1 MNGVFNALIPV
12 LLVIAAGNIVARMG
26 LITGDQ
32 WRGIEKIAY
41 FLLFPALIIRTVVQ
55 TDFMAIPALGMS
67 AALVLSIFAMSALA
81 LALQPLLKSR
91 FAVDGPRFSSIFQ
104 GATRWNT
111 FVALA
116 IADELLGREG
126 VALLAVAVVAMIPL
140 LNIINVLVLARFA
153 SGSPPGAGRIALDLA
168 KNPLIWSTA
177 LGLVLNVIGVPL
189 PRFAD
194 STLQILGNAAL
205 PIGIVCVGA
214 GLNLAALRRPGPALA
229 TATVLKLALM
239 PVFGFVFA
247 LLLGLDGPALSA
259 VIIAMSVPSA
269 GNSYLLARQMGGD
282 APLMAEILTMQTV
295 LAAIT
300 MPLALLLTH

>member
-41 FLLFPALIIRTVVQ
+41 FLLFPALIIRTVAK
-55 TDFMAIPALGMS
+55 TDFLAIPAFGMS
-67 AALVLSIFAMSALA
+67 AALILSILAMSALT
-81 LALQPLLKSR
+81 LALQPLLKTR
-91 FAVDGPRFSSIFQ
+91 FGITGPRFSSIFQ

-140 LNIINVLVLARFA
+140 LNVINVLVLARFA
-153 SGSPPGAGRIALDLA
+153 SGSPPGAGRIALDLL
-168 KNPLIWSTA
+168 KNPLIWSTGA
-177 LGLVLNVIGVPL
+177 GLAFNLTGLPL

-194 STLQILGNAAL
+194 ATLQILGNAAL
-205 PIGIVCVGA
+205 PIGIVGA

-229 TATVLKLALM
+229 TATMLKLVVM
-239 PVFGFVFA
+239 PVFGVSFA
-247 LLLGLDGPALSA
+247 LLLGLDGAALSA
-259 VIIAMSVPSA
+259 VIIAMAVPSA
-269 GNSYLLARQMGGD
+269 GNAYLLARQMGGD
-282 APLMAEILTMQTV
+282 APLMAEILTLQTV

-300 MPLALLLTH
+300 MPLALLLAQ

>member
-41 FLLFPALIIRTVVQ
+41 FLLFPALIIRTVAK
-55 TDFMAIPALGMS
+55 TDFLAIPAFGMS
-67 AALVLSIFAMSALA
+67 AALILSILAMSALT
-81 LALQPLLKSR
+81 LALQPLLKTR
-91 FAVDGPRFSSIFQ
+91 FGITGPRFSSIFQ

-140 LNIINVLVLARFA
+140 LNVINVLVLARFA
-153 SGSPPGAGRIALDLA
+153 SGSPPGAGRIALDLL
-168 KNPLIWSTA
+168 KNPLIWSTGV
-177 LGLVLNVIGVPL
+177 GLAFNLTGLPL

-194 STLQILGNAAL
+194 ATLQILGNAAL

-229 TATVLKLALM
+229 TATMLKLVVM
-239 PVFGFVFA
+239 PVFGIAFA
-247 LLLGLDGPALSA
+247 LLLGLDGAALSA
-259 VIIAMSVPSA
+259 VIIAMAVPSA
-269 GNSYLLARQMGGD
+269 GNAYLLARQMGGD
-282 APLMAEILTMQTV
+282 APLMAEILTLQTV

-300 MPLALLLTH
+300 MPLALLLAQ